1 MTREEIRKE
10 LANQKAELV
19 RQHEE
24 APLYPEIAGLIIDQ
38 ARKICAEEVTSR
50 GKDHRLLRIILLG
63 YLGLSIEEVL
73 SKY

>member
-1 MTREEIRKE
+1 MLAFSSKNSDKMTLEEIRKE

-24 APLYPEIAGLIIDQ
+24 APQAPEIAGLIIDQ

-50 GKDHRLLRIILLG
+50 GKDNR
-63 YLGLSIEEVL
+63 LGLFFCGI
-73 SKY
+73 